1 VKKRTPLWDLGLTGK
16 GEVIGVSDT
25 GLDDEGCYF
34 YDKKRGRVAR
44 STWDRPVTD
53 MKQRKVGR
61 PLGHGTVVSGVGG

>member
-53 MKQRKVGR
+53 MKQRKVR
-61 PLGHGTVVSGVGG
+61 MLNHLGQIA